1 MISMLPHRTAGTP
14 VPSCSH
20 GPPWSERVRGLGV
33 CDALQLRLQPAQVP
47 ALLDEIEAH
56 RDAHRQALEVAAA
69 ATEHERRRVDD
80 AADEDVERHQRTL
93 AILQAVRDQVAPG
106 GHGPRLV
113 AGPAPLVSALVEG
126 AARGAAEALLER
138 AGAGRWLSREAA
150 GRLLDAARVAL
161 AWAETL
167 ADVREL
173 EWFTFEEG

>member
-1 MISMLPHRTAGTP
+1 MLPHRTAGTP

-56 RDAHRQALEVAAA
+56 REAHRQALEVAAT
-69 ATEHERRRVDD
+69 TEDARRRDD
-80 AADEDVERHQRTL
+80 AGEDVERHRSTL
-93 AILQAVRDQVAPG
+93 AVLQAVRDQLAPG
-106 GHGPRLV
+106 GHGTRLV

>member
-1 MISMLPHRTAGTP
+1 MLPHRTAGASA
-14 VPSCSH
+14 PSCNH

-33 CDALQLRLQPAQVP
+33 CDALQLRLQPAQIP

-56 RDAHRQALEVAAA
+56 REAHRQALSVAAV
-69 ATEHERRRVDD
+69 TED
-80 AADEDVERHQRTL
+80 AERHHGTL
-93 AILQAVRDQVAPG
+93 AVLQAVRDQLAPA
-106 GHGPRLV
+106 GPGTRLV
-113 AGPAPLVSALVEG
+113 AGPAPVVSALVEG

-150 GRLLDAARVAL
+150 VRLLDAARVAL